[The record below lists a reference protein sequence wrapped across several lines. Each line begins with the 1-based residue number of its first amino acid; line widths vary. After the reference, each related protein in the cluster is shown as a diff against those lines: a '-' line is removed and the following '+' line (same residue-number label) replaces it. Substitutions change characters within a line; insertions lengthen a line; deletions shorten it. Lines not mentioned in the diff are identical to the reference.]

1 MWSKGVAVAQQFV
14 AHLLEA
20 EEVLPKNV
28 LMRLAVPAGVA
39 AAATPGQFVM
49 LGTGGRDP
57 LLPRPYSI
65 MRAVRAAREG
75 EPGSLDLLVFTGG
88 RGGGQL
94 ATAQPGALFPTLG
107 PLGHGYTIEARVRR
121 ALLIAVG
128 HGIAPIVALAETAL
142 ARGMEVVMLFGAPTA
157 ASLLPL
163 PYLPEEAE
171 IVIATADGTRGHHG
185 PVTDLLPGYLEWA
198 DAIYAYAPELTYVAL
213 REVLRGYRGA
223 RTLPSVQAAMERSMA
238 CGMGVCL
245 GCVAETKGGLKTVCR
260 DGPVFPLEQ
269 LILG

>member
-1 MWSKGVAVAQQFV
+1 MAQQFV
-14 AHLLEA
+14 AHLLET
-20 EEVLPKNV
+20 EEILPKNV
-28 LMRLAVPAGVA
+28 LMRLAVPASVV

-49 LGTGGRDP
+49 LGTWGRDP

-65 MRAVRAAREG
+65 MRATRAARAG
-75 EPGSLDLLVFTGG
+75 DAGTLDLLVFTGG

-94 ATAQPGALFPTLG
+94 ARAQPGEPFSTLG

-142 ARGMEVVMLFGAPTA
+142 ARGVEVVMLVGAPTA

-171 IVIATADGTRGHHG
+171 IVIATTDGTRGHHG
-185 PVTDLLPGYLEWA
+185 AVTELLSSYLEWA
-198 DAIYAYAPELTYVAL
+198 DAIYAYAPEPAYVAL

-223 RTLPSVQAAMERSMA
+223 RTLPPVQAAMERSMA
-238 CGMGVCL
+238 CGVGVCL
-245 GCVAETKGGLKTVCR
+245 GCVIETRGGVKTVCR
-260 DGPVFPLEQ
+260 EGPVFPLEH
-269 LILG
+269 LVLG